1 MVINETNPYPA
12 KWEDFP
18 VCLDNLKLDFFLKK
32 FQLLLNKKIKKNFF
46 VCPKYFHCP
55 KFKKIL
61 RRNLEINQIKK
72 NFSFSKELDNAK
84 LVICDNPQ
92 TAFLD
97 ALRTGPTILIIKKN
111 EWRPQDILKK
121 NYKELEKNKI
131 IFYSLDKAI
140 KHINENW
147 DDINKWWLSNKTKKA
162 VNRFLNDMNCFDNS
176 VDKWATYLNKN

>member
-72 NFSFSKELDNAK
+72 NFSFSKELDTAK

-97 ALRTGPTILIIKKN
+97 AL
-111 EWRPQDILKK
+111 
-121 NYKELEKNKI
+121 
-131 IFYSLDKAI
+131 
-140 KHINENW
+140 
-147 DDINKWWLSNKTKKA
+147 
-162 VNRFLNDMNCFDNS
+162 
-176 VDKWATYLNKN
+176 